1 MNVMKRIIP
10 VLLLFITSLCL
21 NAQEDGYKLNIDIDE
36 IKNDQVRVTLYP
48 PQLDSG
54 KTTYNMPKIIPG
66 TYSVSDFGQFVEDL
80 QAISTSGDTLEV
92 AQLDENRWSISSSEN
107 LDYITYLVND
117 SYDEPGGAGIFEPSG
132 TNIDDDENVLLNL
145 FGFVG
150 YFDGAKHRSY
160 QLVVEKPGN
169 FYGETSLPR
178 KSSTDSTDT
187 FLAKDYFQ
195 LHDCPI
201 LYAEPDTASVNVAG
215 ARIAI
220 AVYSPTDAVSANDIM
235 EVVQD
240 LFPAA
245 ANYLGG
251 ELPVDQYTILV
262 YLNKGMGGT
271 GAFGAL
277 EHNTSTVFYLPE
289 APVSALRQTLRD
301 VTAHE
306 FFHIVTPLSI
316 HSEEIDDYDF
326 VNPKMSKHL
335 WLYEGCTEYA
345 AQHVQVKEGLMSMD
359 DFLDVMQ
366 QKMVAASGYDSG
378 IAFTEMSKKALDEH
392 ADQYLNVYQ
401 QGALIGMA
409 IDLKLLSL
417 SNGEYGIQNLMSDLS
432 QKYGVD
438 KPFKDDELFGEIG
451 QISGYPEMTDFLE
464 RHVAGTEPLPFES
477 LLANAGIMFRDSLT
491 EKSVS
496 GGNIAI
502 GYNPKTERLVVATTE
517 GMDEFGQALGFEVG
531 DELVS
536 WNGRELNLDNI
547 QDVLNEYKKTTNPGD
562 KVKVE
567 VAREVKEGKKK
578 TVKLKAKAI
587 EIDRTRRNVLEVMDD
602 PTTEQLAIRKAW
614 INV

>member
-1 MNVMKRIIP
+1 
-10 VLLLFITSLCL
+10 
-21 NAQEDGYKLNIDIDE
+21 
-36 IKNDQVRVTLYP
+36 
-48 PQLDSG
+48 
-54 KTTYNMPKIIPG
+54 
-66 TYSVSDFGQFVEDL
+66 
-80 QAISTSGDTLEV
+80 
-92 AQLDENRWSISSSEN
+92 
-107 LDYITYLVND
+107 
-117 SYDEPGGAGIFEPSG
+117 
-132 TNIDDDENVLLNL
+132 
-145 FGFVG
+145 
-150 YFDGAKHRSY
+150 
-160 QLVVEKPGN
+160 
-169 FYGETSLPR
+169 
-178 KSSTDSTDT
+178 
-187 FLAKDYFQ
+187 
-195 LHDCPI
+195 
-201 LYAEPDTASVNVAG
+201 
-215 ARIAI
+215 
-220 AVYSPTDAVSANDIM
+220 
-235 EVVQD
+235 
-240 LFPAA
+240 
-245 ANYLGG
+245 
-251 ELPVDQYTILV
+251 
-262 YLNKGMGGT
+262 
-271 GAFGAL
+271 
-277 EHNTSTVFYLPE
+277 
-289 APVSALRQTLRD
+289 
-301 VTAHE
+301 
-306 FFHIVTPLSI
+306 
-316 HSEEIDDYDF
+316 
-326 VNPKMSKHL
+326 
-335 WLYEGCTEYA
+335 
-345 AQHVQVKEGLMSMD
+345 
-359 DFLDVMQ
+359 
-366 QKMVAASGYDSG
+366 
-378 IAFTEMSKKALDEH
+378 
-392 ADQYLNVYQ
+392 
-401 QGALIGMA
+401 MA

>member
-1 MNVMKRIIP
+1 
-10 VLLLFITSLCL
+10 
-21 NAQEDGYKLNIDIDE
+21 
-36 IKNDQVRVTLYP
+36 
-48 PQLDSG
+48 
-54 KTTYNMPKIIPG
+54 
-66 TYSVSDFGQFVEDL
+66 
-80 QAISTSGDTLEV
+80 
-92 AQLDENRWSISSSEN
+92 
-107 LDYITYLVND
+107 
-117 SYDEPGGAGIFEPSG
+117 
-132 TNIDDDENVLLNL
+132 
-145 FGFVG
+145 
-150 YFDGAKHRSY
+150 
-160 QLVVEKPGN
+160 
-169 FYGETSLPR
+169 
-178 KSSTDSTDT
+178 
-187 FLAKDYFQ
+187 
-195 LHDCPI
+195 

-220 AVYSPTDAVSANDIM
+220 AVYSPTAVVSAQDIM
-235 EVVQD
+235 DVVRD

-251 ELPVDQYTILV
+251 KLPVDQYTILV
-262 YLNKGMGGT
+262 YLNQGMSGT

-289 APVSALRQTLRD
+289 APVNALSQTLRD

-366 QKMVAASGYDSG
+366 EKMVAASGFDSG
-378 IAFTEMSKKALDEH
+378 IAFTELSKKALDEH

-401 QGALIGMA
+401 KGALIGMA

-417 SNGEYGIQNLMSDLS
+417 SKGQYGIQNLMADLS
-432 QKYGVD
+432 EKYGVD
-438 KPFKDDELFGEIG
+438 KPFKDDELFYEIG
-451 QISGYPEMTDFLE
+451 QISGYPEMTNFLE
-464 RHVAGTEPLPFES
+464 KHIAGTEPLPFEN
-477 LLANAGIMFRDSLT
+477 LLAEAGILFKDSIT

-502 GYNPKTERLVVATTE
+502 GYNPNTEKLVVATTE
-517 GMDEFGQALGFEVG
+517 GMDEFGQELGFEVG
-531 DELVS
+531 DELLR
-536 WNGRELNLDNI
+536 WNGQELTLDNI
-547 QDVLNEYKKTTNPGD
+547 QDVLNDYKKNVEPGE

-567 VAREVKEGKKK
+567 VEREVKEGKKK

-587 EIDRTRRNVLEVMDD
+587 EIDRTRRNVLELKDN
-602 PTTEQLAIRKAW
+602 PSNEQLALRKAW
-614 INV
+614 VNV

>member
-1 MNVMKRIIP
+1 MKLFCAFTA
-10 VLLLFITSLCL
+10 VLIGTL
-21 NAQEDGYKLNIDIDE
+21 NLHSQESGYSLNINLDN

-48 PQLDSG
+48 PELDSSQ
-54 KTTYNMPKIIPG
+54 TIYNMPKIIPG
-66 TYSVSDFGQFVEDL
+66 TYSVSDFGQFIENMA
-80 QAISTSGDTLEV
+80 AISNTGDTLDV
-92 AQLDENRWSISSSEN
+92 IKLDENRWSISSSSDLN
-107 LDYITYLVND
+107 YITYLVND
-117 SYDEPGGAGIFEPSG
+117 SYDEPGAAGIFEPSG
-132 TNIDDDENVLLNL
+132 TNIDRSENVLLNL

-150 YFDGAKHRSY
+150 YFDGSKHHSY
-160 QLVVEKPGN
+160 ELTVQKPDK

-178 KSSTDSTDT
+178 KSSTDSSDT

-201 LYAEPDTASVNVAG
+201 LYAEPDTASINVAG

-220 AVYSPTDAVSANDIM
+220 AVYSPTNMVSASAIM

-251 ELPVDQYTILV
+251 ELPVKQYTILV

-289 APVSALRQTLRD
+289 APVNALSRTLRD

-306 FFHIVTPLSI
+306 FFHIVTPLNI

-326 VNPKMSKHL
+326 VNPQMSKHL

-345 AQHVQVKEGLMSMD
+345 AQHVQVKEGLMSINE
-359 DFLDVMQ
+359 FLDVIK

-401 QGALIGMA
+401 KGALIGMA

-417 SNGEYGIQNLMSDLS
+417 SNGEYGIQDLMRGLS
-432 QKYGVD
+432 EKYGIE
-438 KPFKDDELFGEIG
+438 KPFQDDKLFDEIG
-451 QISGYPEMTDFLE
+451 SISGYPEMTAFLE
-464 RHVAGTEPLPFES
+464 KYVAGTEPLPLEE
-477 LLANAGIMFRDSLT
+477 LLKNAGINYNELLT
-491 EKSVS
+491 EKAVS

-502 GYNPKTERLVVATTE
+502 GYNPRTERMVVVTTE
-517 GMDEFGQALGFEVG
+517 GMDKFGKSLGFEVG
-531 DELVS
+531 DELIS
-536 WNGRELNLDNI
+536 WNGKELTMDNM
-547 QDVLNEYKKTTNPGD
+547 QDVLNEFKKTVAPGE

-567 VAREVKEGKKK
+567 VSREVKRGKKK
-578 TVKLKAKAI
+578 TVKLKARAM
-587 EIDRTRRNVLEVMDD
+587 EIDRTRQNVLEVMDK
-602 PTTEQLAIRKAW
+602 PTEKQLTIRKAW
-614 INV
+614 LNV